1 MKYPELHIPAVLAQ
15 LPLFGELDNTVQ
27 ARLAQASR
35 ERRYAKGETIFR
47 MGESPSGLF
56 IVTDGLVKEACTSPD
71 GREKILELIDAPHS
85 FGESALFLDTPY
97 PYFAAALADTR
108 VLHIDKATL
117 LELAFTQTPLA
128 RRLVQLL
135 AKRVLALIRDLETYA
150 TQRNVQRAACYLLER
165 CDETTENQPIE
176 NQANI
181 TLPTS
186 KVVIASRLG
195 MTPETLSRN
204 LRDLADAGLITVR
217 GNRIRIRDIARL
229 KLFAA

>member
-1 MKYPELHIPAVLAQ
+1 MHVPTLLAQ
-15 LPLFGELDNTVQ
+15 LPLFGDLDDALQ
-27 ARLAQASR
+27 SRLAQATR
-35 ERRYAKGETIFR
+35 ERRYAKGEAVFR
-47 MGESPSGLF
+47 VGDPPSGLF
-56 IVTDGLVKEACTSPD
+56 IVIDGLVKEACMSSD
-71 GREKILELIDAPHS
+71 GREKILELIDAPQS

-97 PYFAAALADTR
+97 PYYAAALADTR
-108 VLHIDKATL
+108 VLHIDKISLFAI
-117 LELAFTQTPLA
+117 AFTQPALA

-135 AKRVLALIRDLETYA
+135 SKRVLALIRDVETYS
-150 TQRNVQRAACYLLER
+150 THRHVQRAACYLLGR
-165 CDETTENQPIE
+165 CGETQE

-181 TLPTS
+181 TLPAS

-204 LRDLADAGLITVR
+204 LHDLADAGLIAVR

>member
-1 MKYPELHIPAVLAQ
+1 MKHPEIHIPAVLAQ
-15 LPLFGELDNTVQ
+15 LPLFGELDDPVQ
-27 ARLAQASR
+27 VRLAQATR

-47 MGESPSGLF
+47 MGETPSGLF
-56 IVTDGLVKEACTSPD
+56 IVTEGLVKEACTSPD

-85 FGESALFLDTPY
+85 FGESALFLDTSY
-97 PYFAAALADTR
+97 PYFAAALEDTR

-117 LELAFTQTPLA
+117 LELAFTQPLLA

-135 AKRVLALIRDLETYA
+135 SKRVLALIRDVETYS
-150 TQRNVQRAACYLLER
+150 THRNVQRAACYLLGR
-165 CDETTENQPIE
+165 CGDAEE
-176 NQANI
+176 NQASI

-204 LRDLADAGLITVR
+204 LHDLADAGLITVR

-229 KLFAA
+229 RLFAA